1 MLFFMR
7 VRFCASY
14 KTLRLAAQRAN
25 LKVNRFQLGVSG
37 QLFEFV
43 LVLFDPQPDPVGI
56 WIGTED
62 MHHSF
67 DFKEAIDVEFIQFN
81 PLTHAGWLAIGVE
94 LINNFVFGIDYKMIF
109 HEAPCV
115 AVKTG

>member
-1 MLFFMR
+1 ME
-7 VRFCASY
+7 
-14 KTLRLAAQRAN
+14 TAAQRAN
-25 LKVNRFQLGVSG
+25 LKVNRFQIGVSG

-62 MHHSF
+62 MHHPF
-67 DFKEAIDVEFIQFN
+67 DLKEAIDVEFVQFN

-94 LINNFVFGIDYKMIF
+94 LINNFVFGIDHKMIF

-115 AVKTG
+115 VVKTG